1 MKGLIIGIGLGIALT
16 KSTRVAELL
25 REGTRRLD
33 AFALDLEEK
42 IGEAERKAR
51 EGNPLVSLK
60 DEVERLLSK
69 GSGGVDFETLVRRA
83 RENIGLTDD
92 ACCGGACGGQEDSG
106 DEPQPDKADTPRYS
120 GEKYADEE
128 TGGLGG

>member
-1 MKGLIIGIGLGIALT
+1 MKGLIIGVGLGIALA
-16 KSTRVAELL
+16 KSTKVAELL

-33 AFALDLEEK
+33 QLALDLEEK
-42 IGEAERKAR
+42 VGEAERKAR

-60 DEVERLLSK
+60 EEVERLLSK

-83 RENIGLTDD
+83 RQNIGLPDD
-92 ACCGGACGGQEDSG
+92 ACCGGACGGQEDS
-106 DEPQPDKADTPRYS
+106 DNEPQEDKADPPRHS